1 MRPFGE
7 AMDLDVDFGA
17 ADRPG
22 LVTTVL
28 SQCAGQGDP
37 AFWWG
42 QPVGERT
49 TALLQVVT
57 LTVQSDALPLTARC
71 VANGCGE
78 SFEFELPWRTLPAGA
93 PDAGPLHVHLADG
106 RAVAMRRPTGR
117 DLREWRDVQLA
128 SRPSSRE
135 HALRLML
142 NSLVLTGEAR
152 PDDESTLA
160 DALAAAD
167 PLVHFTVACRC
178 PACGAPNEVDVDLE
192 TIALA
197 TLLARQRT
205 LLHDVHMLASNY
217 GWTEPEVLAVPP
229 ARRARYIALIEDGR

>member
-93 PDAGPLHVHLADG
+93 PDAGPLHVHLAD
-106 RAVAMRRPTGR
+106 
-117 DLREWRDVQLA
+117 
-128 SRPSSRE
+128 
-135 HALRLML
+135 
-142 NSLVLTGEAR
+142 
-152 PDDESTLA
+152 
-160 DALAAAD
+160 ALAAAD

>member
-28 SQCAGQGDP
+28 SQCAGLGDP
-37 AFWWG
+37 AYWWE

-49 TALLQVVT
+49 AALLQLVT
-57 LTVQSDALPLTARC
+57 LTEQGDALPLTARC
-71 VANGCGE
+71 VAQGCGE
-78 SFEFELPWRTLPAGA
+78 SFEFELPWRALPTGA
-93 PDAGPLHVHLADG
+93 SDSGPLHVRLADG
-106 RAVAMRRPTGR
+106 RAVAMRRPTGT
-117 DLREWRDVQLA
+117 DLREWRKAQLA
-128 SRPSSRE
+128 APPASRE
-135 HALRLML
+135 HAVRLML
-142 NSLVLTGEAR
+142 NSLVLTGNAR
-152 PDDESTLA
+152 PDDEATLA

-178 PACGAPNEVDVDLE
+178 AACDAPNEVDVDLE
-192 TIALA
+192 SIALA
-197 TLLARQRT
+197 KLVARQRA
-205 LLHDVHMLASNY
+205 LMHDVHVLASNY
-217 GWTEPEVLAVPP
+217 GWTESEVLAVPP